1 MLWQIRQIP
10 RSPLITTRKVLIKYW
25 LRVADSWDVP
35 PLVKKAYTSDKEY
48 NLYAI
53 KTTATKKSLTIPVTI
68 ETQSLE
74 MELDTGAIEAEK
86 GTQKL
91 HRTRSEASPNSP
103 LKLRRTHIRR
113 SSPKS
118 AASPYT
124 VDTTTQTP
132 PFLCPSTKSR
142 PHPHFEAH
150 ASAALQYHMT

>member
-1 MLWQIRQIP
+1 M
-10 RSPLITTRKVLIKYW
+10 
-25 LRVADSWDVP
+25 
-35 PLVKKAYTSDKEY
+35 SDKEY

-103 LKLRRTHIRR
+103 LKLR
-113 SSPKS
+113 
-118 AASPYT
+118 
-124 VDTTTQTP
+124 
-132 PFLCPSTKSR
+132 
-142 PHPHFEAH
+142 
-150 ASAALQYHMT
+150 